1 MRAKFVNEV
10 LENDD
15 LLPGERR
22 ALAQGLD
29 ILSKSQMAA
38 MYLAAKDA
46 MGRSEDTRG
55 RGDTGLTRNAKR
67 MNAEVQT
74 DFQKLSAPRLADVLG
89 LKPRTVN
96 YTLSKFRLLLQGNRE
111 GTESNILYSKLIN
124 AFDEFEKMQVSEVFA
139 LANEAVDPNADYS
152 RSEQYADEV
161 AIQAKKS
168 RENILKRNKIIG
180 ASAVS
185 MFNSLRDRVGDEK
198 AAKMTLNKIA
208 AEKNITIE
216 ALRTIVKTYLK
227 NDQVL
232 ARKF

>member
-1 MRAKFVNEV
+1 
-10 LENDD
+10 
-15 LLPGERR
+15 
-22 ALAQGLD
+22 
-29 ILSKSQMAA
+29 MAA
-38 MYLAAKDA
+38 
-46 MGRSEDTRG
+46 
-55 RGDTGLTRNAKR
+55 NAKSKE
-67 MNAEVQT
+67 NAEVQT

-111 GTESNILYSKLIN
+111 GTESNILYSKLID

-168 RENILKRNKIIG
+168 RENILKRNKLIG
-180 ASAVS
+180 ASAAS